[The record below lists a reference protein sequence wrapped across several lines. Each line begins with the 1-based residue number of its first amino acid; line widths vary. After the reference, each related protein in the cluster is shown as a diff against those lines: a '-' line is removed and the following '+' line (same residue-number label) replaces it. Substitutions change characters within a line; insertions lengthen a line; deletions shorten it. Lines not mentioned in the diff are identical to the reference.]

1 MTRLMLGID
10 PGLQCT
16 GWGLVSQ
23 SGQQLHH
30 IAHGT
35 VRTNS
40 AFSDALRLREI
51 HDGLAEVVSQWQ
63 PHAAAIETIFV
74 ARGAASAIKLGM
86 ARGVAMQLCSGAGLS
101 LVEVAARQVKKAVT
115 GTGKADKKQV
125 QAMVNRLLNIQSRG
139 ADAADALAIAIAA
152 LNQGGLG
159 SGAAQAGRDQS
170 GRDQA
175 GRDQSGR
182 DQSGRGLAAAIEVAL
197 AREEQGG
204 RR

>member
-1 MTRLMLGID
+1 VSRVMLGID

-23 SGQQLHH
+23 SGQHLHH
-30 IAHGT
+30 VAHGT
-35 VRTNS
+35 VRTNP

-63 PHAAAIETIFV
+63 PHAAAIESIFV

-101 LVEVAARQVKKAVT
+101 LAEVAARQVKKAVT

-125 QAMVNRLLNIQSRG
+125 QAMVDRLLGIRSHG

-152 LNQGGLG
+152 LNQGGLAG
-159 SGAAQAGRDQS
+159 SLGSAAGASPAGDGQP
-170 GRDQA
+170 
-175 GRDQSGR
+175 
-182 DQSGRGLAAAIEVAL
+182 GRGLAAAIEAAL
-197 AREEQGG
+197 ARDAQGG